1 MNIRHLVAVGFGV
14 CLVACVTV
22 NVYFPESAAERA
34 ADIFI
39 KDVYGND
46 GSEPDGVSTPG
57 SGSPQGAIESNVS
70 YLYALGSWAG
80 GILIPVAAAQPIDI
94 NISTPAIG
102 ALQNAM
108 EQRHV
113 QLKVHYDSGAIGMS
127 AAGLM
132 VLRDP
137 KLVELQQRNQ
147 IKKLVVDENADRNRL
162 YVEVAKANGHPE
174 WEKDIRETFAAR
186 WVGNAPG
193 GWWYQSGG
201 SWQQK

>member
-1 MNIRHLVAVGFGV
+1 MNIRHLFAVGLGV

-39 KDVYGND
+39 KDVYGGDESDHD
-46 GSEPDGVSTPG
+46 GASAP
-57 SGSPQGAIESNVS
+57 SGSPQGAIDSKAS
-70 YLYALGSWAG
+70 YLFALSSWVG
-80 GILIPVAAAQPIDI
+80 NILIPSAAAQPIDI
-94 NISTPAIG
+94 SISTPGIS

-108 EQRHV
+108 EQRHR
-113 QLKVHYDSGAIGMS
+113 QLKAHYNSGAIGMS
-127 AAGLM
+127 ASGLII
-132 VLRDP
+132 LRDP
-137 KLVELQQRNQ
+137 KLVGLQQRNQ

-162 YVEVAKANGHPE
+162 YGEVAKANGHPE

-186 WVGNAPG
+186 WVGNAPA

-201 SWQQK
+201 SWKQK